1 MPSGSAGKK
10 RAGDEAE
17 GDAKRGKTEEKKD
30 RGPPPDSY
38 VCKIC
43 HIPGHWIQ
51 ECPDRGD
58 KDKESND
65 PSKPREGYVCKIC
78 QSSEHHIRDCPQ
90 KGRGRPPPAGYVCK
104 ACGAKEEH
112 YVKDCPVV
120 REREQQR
127 GKRKELGPAECELSG
142 HLH

>member
-1 MPSGSAGKK
+1 MPSGPGSSKK
-10 RAGDEAE
+10 RASEEAATE
-17 GDAKRGKTEEKKD
+17 GDAKRGKMEKE

-51 ECPDRGD
+51 DCPDRAD
-58 KDKESND
+58 KDKEHD
-65 PSKPREGYVCKIC
+65 PSKPRDGYVCKIC
-78 QSSEHHIRDCPQ
+78 QSTEHHIRDCPQ

-112 YVKDCPVV
+112 YVKDCAVV
-120 REREQQR
+120 REREQTR
-127 GKRKELGPAECELSG
+127 GKRKELGPAECKFGCSTG
-142 HLH
+142 

>member
-1 MPSGSAGKK
+1 MPSGPATKK

-17 GDAKRGKTEEKKD
+17 GDAKRGKTEKEKE

-51 ECPDRGD
+51 ECSDRND
-58 KDKESND
+58 QQQSND

-78 QSSEHHIRDCPQ
+78 QSTDHHIRDCPQ
-90 KGRGRPPPAGYVCK
+90 KGRGRPPPPGYVCK
-104 ACGAKEEH
+104 ACGAQEQH
-112 YVKDCPVV
+112 YVKDCSVV
-120 REREQQR
+120 KEREQQR
-127 GKRKELGPAECELSG
+127 GKRKELGPAECKFGS
-142 HLH
+142 